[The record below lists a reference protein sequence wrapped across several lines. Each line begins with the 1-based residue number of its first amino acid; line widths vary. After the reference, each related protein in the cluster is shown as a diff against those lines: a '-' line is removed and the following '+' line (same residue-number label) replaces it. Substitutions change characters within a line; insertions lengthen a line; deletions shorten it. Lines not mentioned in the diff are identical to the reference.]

1 MQILADLSQVK
12 PEPSC
17 LTIGYFDG
25 VHLGHR
31 YLVGQASA
39 AARRQGLR
47 AVLLTFYPHPSVV
60 LRGAE
65 PFYLSTREEKL
76 ALLSELDLDLI
87 VIQPFTPG
95 LARTRA
101 SQFVDWLIEQVG
113 LASLWLGPDF
123 ALGYRREGDIPF
135 LRRMGAARGFEVK
148 VVERFKLEGDVVSSS
163 SIRQALRRG
172 DVTLAARYLG
182 RPYCLQ
188 GPVVIGAQRGRTIG
202 FPTAN
207 VEVPAERAVPANGV
221 YAAWARL
228 QPEPSAPSLRPELPW
243 HSPAPVTAGA
253 GGQARPR
260 AQAEGA
266 SSRGAR
272 TAGAGSERHRAVVN
286 IGTRPTFD
294 NGPRTVEAH
303 LLDFSRDIYGQ
314 RLALDFVSHLRPEQR
329 FNGVEAL
336 VAQINLDTQQ
346 ARQLLDIGEF

>member
-1 MQILADLSQVK
+1 VANPMQILTDLAQVK

-25 VHLGHR
+25 VHRGHR
-31 YLVGQASA
+31 YLIGQASA
-39 AARRQGLR
+39 AARQQGLR
-47 AVLLTFYPHPSVV
+47 AVLLTFYPHPNVV

-65 PFYLSTREEKL
+65 PFYLSTQEEKL

-101 SQFVDWLIEQVG
+101 SQFIDLLVEQVG
-113 LASLWLGPDF
+113 MANLWIGPDF
-123 ALGYRREGDIPF
+123 ALGYRREGDVPF
-135 LRRMGAARGFEVK
+135 LKRMSAERGFDVN
-148 VVERFKLEGDVVSSS
+148 VVQRLRLDDSAISSS
-163 SIRQALRRG
+163 AVRRALREG
-172 DVTLAARYLG
+172 DVTLAARCLG

-188 GPVVIGAQRGRTIG
+188 GPVAIGAQRGRTLG

-228 QPEPSAPSLRPELPW
+228 SD
-243 HSPAPVTAGA
+243 
-253 GGQARPR
+253 
-260 AQAEGA
+260 EG
-266 SSRGAR
+266 
-272 TAGAGSERHRAVVN
+272 HRAVVN

-294 NGPRTVEAH
+294 NGPRIVEAY

-314 RLALDFVSHLRPEQR
+314 RLAIDFVKRLRPEQR
-329 FNGVEAL
+329 FNGIEAL
-336 VAQINLDTQQ
+336 VAQIKRDVEQ
-346 ARQLLDIGEF
+346 ARQLLHVRVTSDE